1 MITKIKLSLLLIVV
15 ATACKHFEPQ
25 VLDDSHQIAIEE
37 GEQKGMPPKSFN
49 NGYIDDFNGDISPW
63 WSASPD
69 LIVTK
74 KGDTLR
80 VESKNVGS
88 KYVPFGKG
96 FAAVDLS
103 GSPVLRVKMRY
114 EGNLAPNVRID
125 LQDIY
130 GKSADQVPAQRLR
143 KGGFRDYY
151 FNYDGKWKQF
161 WPVAEPVDGRA
172 ISKIS
177 VFINPGAADW
187 TGTLYI
193 DEIQIV
199 NVSDIPAKKTASAD
213 TTKAPTVAVNT
224 PADTSTTTAKTITN
238 AAGTDS
244 VKTTTSNV
252 TTPVPVNKDAVNMP
266 VSATAVLIDDFS
278 KDINPWWSGSES
290 KIAISKEG
298 EMLKVELKAAG
309 PAFETFGRGFDKIDF
324 TKTPI
329 VKVRVKNEGVK
340 PTTLRV
346 DIKDSEGFSTN
357 AKPIAIKLQ
366 SGTDFVDYYYD
377 FTGKFEQAWPNVQKV
392 SPQSIVEL
400 LLFVNPGGEAYTG
413 TMYIDEIKAI
423 SLEDFNNKK

>member
-1 MITKIKLSLLLIVV
+1 MINKFSLSILILVLL
-15 ATACKHFEPQ
+15 AGCKYFEPQ
-25 VLDDSHQIAIEE
+25 VLDDSHQIAMEE

-49 NGYIDDFNGDISPW
+49 NGYIDDFGGDISPW

-69 LIVTK
+69 LMLTK

-88 KYVPFGKG
+88 KYVPFGRTLP
-96 FAAVDLS
+96 ALDLS
-103 GSPVLRVKMRY
+103 ESPVLKVRMRF
-114 EGNLAPNVRID
+114 EGNLAPDVRID

-130 GKSADQVPAQRLR
+130 GKSADQIPKQRLR
-143 KGGFRDYY
+143 RGGYRDYY
-151 FNYDGKWKQF
+151 FNYNGKWKQF

-177 VFINPGAADW
+177 IFINPGTADW
-187 TGTLYI
+187 TGTLYV

-199 NVSDIPAKKTASAD
+199 NVSDIPAKKTAS
-213 TTKAPTVAVNT
+213 TAPANEPVVTNP
-224 PADTSTTTAKTITN
+224 PADTSAASKTTITN

-266 VSATAVLIDDFS
+266 VSSTAVLIDDFS

-290 KIAISKEG
+290 KVKISKEE
-298 EMLKVELKAAG
+298 EMLKVDFQGAG

-329 VKVRVKNEGVK
+329 IKIRVKNQGAK

-357 AKPIAIKLQ
+357 AKPIAMKLQ

-413 TMYIDEIKAI
+413 MMYIDEIKAI
-423 SLEDFNNKK
+423 SLQDFNNKK